1 MEMPIITSTVPGCR
15 DTVEEGKNGL
25 LVPPPRDPAALA
37 AAMRKLAERPDL
49 IKEMGKNSRKIAKQR
64 FDDKRSNRR
73 VIDALHL

>member
-15 DTVEEGKNGL
+15 DTVEEGENGL
-25 LVPPPRDPAALA
+25 LVPPRDPAALA

-49 IKEMGKNSRKIAKQR
+49 INEMGKNSRKIAKQR
-64 FDDKRSNRR
+64 YDDKRSNRR